1 MERGAVPPLAGGH
14 MMPASRQGPVVV
26 RSSVPRLSLPCP
38 TFVTVQLLP
47 ASAGAFSAIRV
58 GGGAAGLAVA
68 TTGAMIWPTWVVLDR
83 PSEPQRF
90 ITLARTTSAVTA
102 RPSCILLV

>member
-26 RSSVPRLSLPCP
+26 RSSVPRLSLPCH

-68 TTGAMIWPTWVVLDR
+68 TTGTMTCVTWLVLR